1 MSGRSVVYITAKV
14 SGELYFI
21 IAKGHEILDVRPDF
35 ISARNFL
42 HRVRRGHYIMR
53 CDGVI
58 LAYMSSE
65 SGNKMPTR
73 IPKELRRQVA
83 IRAGVKK
90 VSHPDRP
97 SEDAI
102 PASDLPLQAV
112 GS

>member
-1 MSGRSVVYITAKV
+1 MYSIDRV

-21 IAKGHEILDVRPDF
+21 IAKGHEILDVRPDLV
-35 ISARNFL
+35 SARNFL
-42 HRVRRGHYIMR
+42 HSVRRGHYVMR
-53 CDGVI
+53 SDGVI

-73 IPKELRRQVA
+73 IPKELRRQIA
-83 IRAGVKK
+83 LRAGVKK
-90 VSHPDRP
+90 VSHPDRQD
-97 SEDAI
+97 EDAT

>member
-1 MSGRSVVYITAKV
+1 MYSMVRV

-42 HRVRRGHYIMR
+42 HRVRRGYYIMR
-53 CDGVI
+53 SDGVI

-73 IPKELRRQVA
+73 IPKELRRQIA
-83 IRAGVKK
+83 LRAGVKK
-90 VSHPDRP
+90 VLHRDRP
-97 SEDAI
+97 REDAT
-102 PASDLPLQAV
+102 PASDLPLQAA